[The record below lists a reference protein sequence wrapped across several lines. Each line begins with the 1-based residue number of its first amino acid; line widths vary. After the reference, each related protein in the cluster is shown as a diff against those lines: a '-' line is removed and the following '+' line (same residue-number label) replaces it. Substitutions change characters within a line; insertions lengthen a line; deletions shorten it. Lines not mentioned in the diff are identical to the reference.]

1 MNDKV
6 ENIENKIKGLESLKE
21 KWNEKYSELLDHVKS
36 YVGCND
42 AEYVE
47 EFQRKLNTIS
57 DELREIGKEYHHEVE
72 IVADGIITDYKD
84 NPIIQNLVEG
94 VKSDVDDNWNVYHGN
109 REARLRDLAEVIA
122 IFDKMQ

>member
-1 MNDKV
+1 M
-6 ENIENKIKGLESLKE
+6 ESIENKIKGLEGLKE
-21 KWNEKYSELLDHVKS
+21 KWNEKYSELLDYVKN
-36 YVGCND
+36 YVGSND
-42 AEYVE
+42 VEYMA
-47 EFQRKLNTIS
+47 EFQRKINTIS
-57 DELREIGKEYHHEVE
+57 DELKAIGKEYHHEVE
-72 IVADGIITDYKD
+72 RVVDDIITDYKD